1 MGRKPKELRAN
12 EIQIS
17 LDDFGTG
24 YSSLDRLSELSVDSL
39 KIDKCFIE
47 DITDP
52 NKNSLIPNGIIS
64 MAHGLGI
71 KTVAEGVELQAQKD
85 YLLEHGCDKL
95 QGYFISKPV
104 CEEEAIMLIRENK
117 N

>member
-47 DITDP
+47 D
-52 NKNSLIPNGIIS
+52 
-64 MAHGLGI
+64 
-71 KTVAEGVELQAQKD
+71 
-85 YLLEHGCDKL
+85 
-95 QGYFISKPV
+95 
-104 CEEEAIMLIRENK
+104 
-117 N
+117 